1 MFKTKIR
8 KDGHS
13 ASIAMSSEVLATLG
27 VKEGDT
33 VRVTQS
39 GGNGLKIHGRR
50 PEALEH
56 LKGVLLK

>member
-13 ASIAMSSEVLATLG
+13 ASITMSSEMLATLG
-27 VKEGDT
+27 VKEGNT
-33 VRVTQS
+33 VCVTQL

-50 PEALEH
+50 LQ
-56 LKGVLLK
+56 L

>member
-13 ASIAMSSEVLATLG
+13 ASITMSSEMLATLG
-27 VKEGDT
+27 AKEGDT
-33 VRVTQS
+33 VCVTQL

-50 PEALEH
+50 LEALEH
-56 LKGVLLK
+56 PGGFF